1 MTTVILWLF
10 IVAGTFSEDHLRD
23 MDRFISAVEQAED
36 SNPDLSPLALVRTHS
51 PCTSWGPPTTP
62 ATPTLPCLTLLSLA
76 SSTKPSTDCGEERG
90 VILTQDGTTVAIA
103 PMLLGI
109 QVGLKAKLEDTLPL
123 GMFPLTLAKNI
134 GLSFLS
140 LQDFPPAQRLGLDG
154 CWDKSDPLQGVPAV
168 AGAHPSKGELRG
180 PSWAWILPPDA
191 MDLAP
196 SEQPSKLNKVMKG
209 YYNHVLEGQ
218 DLGIVSSHIGP
229 KCREIAQ
236 ALLGT
241 LDNQR
246 QVMETLYLV
255 WRLEDNQWIAKDT
268 GVEKAVRD
276 RMLEFVHRYWGGS
289 QDGGEGIIYP
299 CNYEICPVQ
308 LLKQSYHSVMN
319 TIGDRELVS
328 RAGRSRCFF
337 VKDHRRRQVAG
348 STGMQKV
355 IHRGSKKAT
364 VQAGK
369 RLVTSSR
376 RSDHKHSL
384 ATTPPLCHALDLV
397 HQHLAKCAVD
407 GGGLQA
413 NFTLHG
419 HRQLVDTSCL
429 GDALYSEI
437 RGWEHFGVRNCSVL

>member
-1 MTTVILWLF
+1 DTHERK
-10 IVAGTFSEDHLRD
+10 TFVLVSEDHLRD

-299 CNYEICPVQ
+299 CNYEIVDINKPFIRSFIDGDKCPVQ

-364 VQAGK
+364 
-369 RLVTSSR
+369 
-376 RSDHKHSL
+376 
-384 ATTPPLCHALDLV
+384 
-397 HQHLAKCAVD
+397 CAVD

>member
-1 MTTVILWLF
+1 MALHCGWNVLQRSLF
-10 IVAGTFSEDHLRD
+10 RQPDHLRD

-134 GLSFLS
+134 GL
-140 LQDFPPAQRLGLDG
+140 
-154 CWDKSDPLQGVPAV
+154 
-168 AGAHPSKGELRG
+168 
-180 PSWAWILPPDA
+180 
-191 MDLAP
+191 
-196 SEQPSKLNKVMKG
+196 
-209 YYNHVLEGQ
+209 
-218 DLGIVSSHIGP
+218 
-229 KCREIAQ
+229 
-236 ALLGT
+236 
-241 LDNQR
+241 
-246 QVMETLYLV
+246 
-255 WRLEDNQWIAKDT
+255 
-268 GVEKAVRD
+268 
-276 RMLEFVHRYWGGS
+276 MLEFVHRYWGGS

-299 CNYEICPVQ
+299 Y
-308 LLKQSYHSVMN
+308 
-319 TIGDRELVS
+319 
-328 RAGRSRCFF
+328 
-337 VKDHRRRQVAG
+337 
-348 STGMQKV
+348 
-355 IHRGSKKAT
+355 
-364 VQAGK
+364 
-369 RLVTSSR
+369 
-376 RSDHKHSL
+376 HKHSL